1 MNKTAPVTRGQP
13 YSHGDL
19 RRLIAPSSIAII
31 GASETIGSFGANT
44 IANLRGKFSGALYPV
59 NPKRTLVFG
68 ERCYPAVTSLPEN
81 IDCAVVIVPASQV
94 EQALKECSQHGI
106 GSAIVYSSG
115 FAELGTREAIAAQEA
130 VAHLAR
136 SQDIRVIGPN
146 CIGIANVGLRLGL
159 TFMPSFE
166 DLPLKPG
173 PVGIVTQSGALGYM
187 LLQAM
192 RRGVGFS
199 HWLTT
204 GNACDVDVAD
214 LVNYLVD
221 DEGTRA
227 IACSFEGLANPD
239 RFLIAARRALAAGKP
254 LVVFKVGQTE
264 ASKAAAL
271 SHTGSLIGSAAAY
284 RAALESVG
292 AVVVEDFEAIVETA
306 NFLAKA
312 GPPEAAGAAV
322 ITMSGG
328 AGIMA
333 LDIAHDAAVNMPPP
347 ADETKRR
354 LADIV
359 PAFGSA
365 NNPADLTGESI
376 RTPSMYGDVLHAF
389 ADDSRYGS
397 IVVIMA
403 SGGYGQ
409 MAAERARMIEEAAR
423 QTAKPV
429 AVVWMNEWL
438 EGPGSEIYDSSDVLS
453 SFRSLRRCMQAI
465 AAWQQYHAR
474 RPALIER
481 SLPATEGRTARPR
494 LRLASQGALT
504 ERQSKEYIAA
514 YGVQVTREELSTSA
528 EEAVAIA
535 SLIGYPVVLKAESA
549 DIPHKSDAGVVIL
562 NLADGDAVRSAW
574 QQIETAVSRIAG
586 QPRFA
591 GIIVQ
596 QMIGAG
602 VEVIVGARYDEQFG
616 PLVSCGIGG
625 IAVEV
630 LRDVAVALA
639 PVSEDQA
646 LEMIRSLK
654 GFRLL
659 TGFRGSPPMDVGALA
674 KIVSRISSF
683 AYDYG
688 DSVREIDVNPV
699 ILRADGAT
707 AVDALIVTGPPE
719 N

>member
-1 MNKTAPVTRGQP
+1 MNQITPVARSQP

-19 RRLIAPSSIAII
+19 QRLIAPSSIAII
-31 GASETIGSFGANT
+31 GASETAGSFGANT
-44 IANLRGKFSGALYPV
+44 LANLRGKFSGTLYPV
-59 NPKRTLVFG
+59 NPKRTSLFG
-68 ERCYPAVTSLPEN
+68 ERCYPSVTSLPEG
-81 IDCAVVIVPASQV
+81 IDCAIVIIPAAQV
-94 EQALKECSQHGI
+94 EQTLADCSQRGI

-115 FAELGTREAIAAQEA
+115 FAELGTVEAIAAQEA
-130 VAHLAR
+130 VARLAR
-136 SQDIRVIGPN
+136 SRNIRVIGPN
-146 CIGIANVGLRLGL
+146 CIGIANVGLRLGM

-166 DLPLKPG
+166 DIPLKPG
-173 PVGIVTQSGALGYM
+173 AIGIVTQSGALGYM

-227 IACSFEGLANPD
+227 IACSFEGLADPD
-239 RFLIAARRALAAGKP
+239 RFLIAARRALVAGKP

-264 ASKAAAL
+264 ASEAAAL
-271 SHTGSLIGSAAAY
+271 SHTGSLIGSAVAY
-284 RAALESVG
+284 RAALKSVG
-292 AVVVEDFEAIVETA
+292 AVIVEDFEAIVETT

-312 GPPEAAGAAV
+312 GPPDAAGAAV

-333 LDIAHDAAVNMPPP
+333 LDVADETGVCMPPP
-347 ADETKRR
+347 SEETARR

-376 RTPSMYGDVLHAF
+376 RSPSMYGDALCAF
-389 ADDSRYGS
+389 ADDSGYGS

-403 SGGYGQ
+403 SGGYGK
-409 MAAERARMIEEAAR
+409 MAAERARMIEAAAC
-423 QTAKPV
+423 QTVKPV

-438 EGPGSEIYDSSDVLS
+438 EGPGSEVYDSSEVLS

-465 AAWQQYHAR
+465 AAWQKYHAR

-481 SLPATEGRTARPR
+481 CLSAIEGRTARPR
-494 LRLASQGALT
+494 LRLASRGALT

-535 SLIGYPVVLKAESA
+535 SRIGYPVVLKAESA
-549 DIPHKSDAGVVIL
+549 DIPHKSDAGVVLL
-562 NLADGDAVRSAW
+562 NLADGDAVRAAW
-574 QQIETAVSRIAG
+574 RKIEAAVLKIEG

-591 GIIVQ
+591 GVVVQ
-596 QMIGAG
+596 EMIGAG
-602 VEVIVGARYDEQFG
+602 TEMIVGARYDEQFG
-616 PLVSCGIGG
+616 SLVSCGFGG
-625 IAVEV
+625 VAVEI

-639 PVSEDQA
+639 PISEEQA
-646 LEMIRSLK
+646 LEMIGSLK

-659 TGFRGSPPMDVGALA
+659 TGFRGATPMDVGALA
-674 KIVSRISSF
+674 RIISRVSSF

-699 ILRADGAT
+699 IVRADGAT
-707 AVDALIVTGPPE
+707 AVDALIVTGTPE